1 MCACV
6 ITISGAVYVLMIKTF
21 YKYRNMSS
29 FARSEMV
36 QFSLAGDLAQLDQ
49 VTSFAALG
57 GSICVGGKS
66 GSVLCYCLE
75 RVSGSSQGNTNMLFW

>member
-1 MCACV
+1 
-6 ITISGAVYVLMIKTF
+6 
-21 YKYRNMSS
+21 
-29 FARSEMV
+29 MV